1 MLITNMKKGV
11 GDLVLAIVG
20 SVVGFFLF
28 TYGGLTGKM
37 LFIVLGGIV
46 WAIALIFLVQSARL
60 LLLKG
65 KRGKP

>member
-28 TYGGLTGKM
+28 TYGGLNGKM
-37 LFIVLGGIV
+37 LFIILGGIV

-65 KRGKP
+65 KRGKT